1 MTAHPFRSEW
11 PAIYTRRR
19 HVTPSSSHVSTP
31 EREHALGVFL
41 AQVAERRAEVPCVSG
56 TAGVEVE
63 AWTSTNPADIRA
75 AKAACRSCP
84 LLAACAAYAEE
95 HGEEGGVWG
104 GRLRVPREQLKT
116 LARAR
121 RVLAEN
127 RKEYEHV

>member
-1 MTAHPFRSEW
+1 MHPFRSEW
-11 PAIYTRRR
+11 PALYTRRT
-19 HVTPSSSHVSTP
+19 HLVPSSSHVTTA
-31 EREHALGVFL
+31 EREQALAAFL
-41 AQVAERRAEVPCVSG
+41 TQVAERRAEVPCVSG
-56 TAGVEVE
+56 TAGVEPS
-63 AWTSTNPADIRA
+63 AWTSTNPADIRR

-95 HGEEGGVWG
+95 YGEEGGVWG